1 MKKKQLVCST
11 LAAAMLMSSAV
22 PGAGAARF
30 SDVGGHWGES
40 SINRWG
46 STGVIVGTDG
56 RINPNGSITRGEMAS
71 IIAEMLGLEEMA
83 PNVYPDLNGGWYS
96 DAMLKCAAAGI
107 MTGDDHGRMRPYDNI
122 TGAEIAVIFNKALN
136 LSASVSTRPASSTG
150 YVKPWAQGYVDQL
163 ALRGIAVG
171 NDGGTFQ
178 PMNDTSRAAVI
189 SMFDRAVDTYITSP
203 GTYQARGITVVNTP
217 GTVTLTGAPGSIDIT
232 QRASG
237 GRVYLDHTT
246 VGGTIKIHGGRTTLT
261 AQHASLNG
269 DIQVVGYAN
278 TVNIDGTTSAGVIQ
292 LGSDAGTS
300 RVSVGSSARAGS
312 IISDAASSEISVSGT
327 VNNIQLST
335 NAVSARVD
343 VRTGAKVE
351 NVTSNANSVIVSGSG
366 TLRRAD
372 IYGAGN
378 RVTTPH
384 TTVSTDR
391 YARSYTIR
399 KNSTPS
405 RYYYGTSDRH
415 LVRFY
420 FDDDMD
426 DLVDSVRVRDGEKVD
441 KSDIKTPRRNG
452 YRFDGWE
459 YGDYYGRYY
468 DSRYDRYYDWYYDD
482 YYYDI
487 DDWYRSRDF
496 EWDSHERAYYNSYAK
511 VYYDDYKDKYFV
523 LDSHDRRDYLT
534 LSELRDRYRRYYR
547 DDYYD
552 DWRYDH
558 YYDHYY
564 GESFSFSDRIYSS
577 VNLYAT
583 WVRDKDYDYDET
595 LSASEAAAELR
606 KVLGA
611 GSSVSETVNIS
622 GTNGNISDDDLKSLA
637 RKIYDI
643 ADKCASGVDVRI
655 NNTSVMGKSV
665 DAIIDMLKPTV
676 GGALPVYASLDAVAA
691 AEDSG
696 ISLPNVTVTI
706 VSGNEVVQ
714 SITIKFTGKY
724 TDDTTTPPVGPEE
737 PGDGEENPGENVDQ
751 EKENAKADFAKE
763 YPTKSVT
770 IENDA
775 DLGKL
780 KTAINNAGKHATV
793 EGEIPTSLKGEA
805 GQAEREVTITVSF
818 DEDTVY
824 TFTIKVAAGDPLEGD
839 GQTDSTKP
847 TDPDESTVPTGPD
860 SGNPDNGSDDNTEN
874 GDDAEGGN
882 PEGGEQTKGEGDGGT
897 GSDEQTEDETS
908 EPEA

>member
-56 RINPNGSITRGEMAS
+56 RINPNGAITRGEMAS

-136 LSASVSTRPASSTG
+136 LSASVSTRPTSATG

-269 DIQVVGYAN
+269 DVQVVGYAN

-300 RVSVGSSARAGS
+300 RVSIGSSARAGS

-391 YARSYTIR
+391 YARSYTVR

-487 DDWYRSRDF
+487 DDWYRSRDY

-523 LDSHDRRDYLT
+523 LDGHDRRDYLT

-583 WVRDKDYDYDET
+583 WVRDKDYDYDDK
-595 LSASEAAAELR
+595 LSASEAADKLESALGSVGTVTSSTEITVGSSGSTIDDAELLR
-606 KVLGA
+606 IA
-611 GSSVSETVNIS
+611 Q
-622 GTNGNISDDDLKSLA
+622 
-637 RKIYDI
+637 KIKDI
-643 ADKCASGVDVRI
+643 AYQCASGVYVKIDGTTV
-655 NNTSVMGKSV
+655 NGM
-665 DAIIDMLKPTV
+665 DAAQIANMLKSPV

-691 AEDSG
+691 TETTG
-696 ISLPNVTVTI
+696 ISLRDVTVTV
-706 VSGNEVVQ
+706 VSNDKVIQ
-714 SITIKFTGKY
+714 SFTIKFAGKY
-724 TDDTTTPPVGPEE
+724 TSSTTTLPVEPNK
-737 PGDGEENPGENVDQ
+737 PGDGEENPGDGEEQPDDETKKIEAAKKAFADAFKDNTLDSLEKAIAAAKNEGVTVTVTYSDNGNYSKPTDVDAA
-751 EKENAKADFAKE
+751 NIAKDDEVTVTAKLNDYE
-763 YPTKSVT
+763 LGSVT
-770 IENDA
+770 VVGTKEDA
-775 DLGKL
+775 GSQGGTDTG
-780 KTAINNAGKHATV
+780 ATDPV
-793 EGEIPTSLKGEA
+793 NPDGGLTEGDGSTES
-805 GQAEREVTITVSF
+805 
-818 DEDTVY
+818 
-824 TFTIKVAAGDPLEGD
+824 D
-839 GQTDSTKP
+839 GQTDGESGGQ
-847 TDPDESTVPTGPD
+847 TDGES
-860 SGNPDNGSDDNTEN
+860 
-874 GDDAEGGN
+874 GG
-882 PEGGEQTKGEGDGGT
+882 QTDG
-897 GSDEQTEDETS
+897 EDETP

>member
-56 RINPNGSITRGEMAS
+56 RINPNGAITRGEMAS

-107 MTGDDHGRMRPYDNI
+107 MTGDDYGRMRPYDNI

-136 LSASVSTRPASSTG
+136 LSASVSARPASSTG

-269 DIQVVGYAN
+269 DVQVVGYAN

-300 RVSVGSSARAGS
+300 RVSIGSSARAGS

-391 YARSYTIR
+391 YARSYTVR

-487 DDWYRSRDF
+487 DDWYRSRDY

-523 LDSHDRRDYLT
+523 LDGHDRRDYLT

-583 WVRDKDYDYDET
+583 WVRDKDYDYD
-595 LSASEAAAELR
+595 
-606 KVLGA
+606 
-611 GSSVSETVNIS
+611 
-622 GTNGNISDDDLKSLA
+622 D
-637 RKIYDI
+637 
-643 ADKCASGVDVRI
+643 
-655 NNTSVMGKSV
+655 
-665 DAIIDMLKPTV
+665 
-676 GGALPVYASLDAVAA
+676 
-691 AEDSG
+691 
-696 ISLPNVTVTI
+696 
-706 VSGNEVVQ
+706 
-714 SITIKFTGKY
+714 
-724 TDDTTTPPVGPEE
+724 
-737 PGDGEENPGENVDQ
+737 
-751 EKENAKADFAKE
+751 
-763 YPTKSVT
+763 
-770 IENDA
+770 
-775 DLGKL
+775 
-780 KTAINNAGKHATV
+780 
-793 EGEIPTSLKGEA
+793 
-805 GQAEREVTITVSF
+805 
-818 DEDTVY
+818 DTVY
-824 TFTIKVAAGDPLEGD
+824 TASQASTKLKNELGSLHNVAVSGTNVIVTGSGDDGSVTTSDIESIARELLYVGQHLESGTTLYVNSHAVGSATTRSDIVNWINGARAELSVVAAAPSVPADTTVLIQD
-839 GQTDSTKP
+839 G
-847 TDPDESTVPTGPD
+847 
-860 SGNPDNGSDDNTEN
+860 SGNPPTYKITYKAGAVKPEEEPDPTPDVKTPEENAIAAFEEALGSDDPAPATVKAAIEAAAAVE
-874 GDDAEGGN
+874 GVTVSVTLDGEASTAEAIGALN
-882 PEGGEQTKGEGDGGT
+882 PEDSEVDYEIVVKIGGT
-897 GSDEQTEDETS
+897 TKTCIIKGTKEKQPDGSAGTETGTEGSITTPTPSTQPSGDKEDTEPDTDKTPEDSNNADSDSNSDADDSNSGDNADDGEPADNTS
-908 EPEA
+908 TNPAPGADGAEDGAPTE

>member
-107 MTGDDHGRMRPYDNI
+107 MTGDDYGRMRPYDNI

-136 LSASVSTRPASSTG
+136 LSASVSTRPTSATG

-269 DIQVVGYAN
+269 DVQVVGYAN

-300 RVSVGSSARAGS
+300 RVSIGSSARAGS

-391 YARSYTIR
+391 YARSYTVR

-487 DDWYRSRDF
+487 DDWYRSRDY

-523 LDSHDRRDYLT
+523 LDGHDRRDYLT

-583 WVRDKDYDYDET
+583 WVRDKDYDYD
-595 LSASEAAAELR
+595 
-606 KVLGA
+606 
-611 GSSVSETVNIS
+611 
-622 GTNGNISDDDLKSLA
+622 D
-637 RKIYDI
+637 
-643 ADKCASGVDVRI
+643 
-655 NNTSVMGKSV
+655 
-665 DAIIDMLKPTV
+665 
-676 GGALPVYASLDAVAA
+676 
-691 AEDSG
+691 
-696 ISLPNVTVTI
+696 
-706 VSGNEVVQ
+706 
-714 SITIKFTGKY
+714 
-724 TDDTTTPPVGPEE
+724 
-737 PGDGEENPGENVDQ
+737 
-751 EKENAKADFAKE
+751 
-763 YPTKSVT
+763 
-770 IENDA
+770 
-775 DLGKL
+775 
-780 KTAINNAGKHATV
+780 
-793 EGEIPTSLKGEA
+793 
-805 GQAEREVTITVSF
+805 
-818 DEDTVY
+818 DTVY
-824 TFTIKVAAGDPLEGD
+824 TASQASTKLKNELGSLHNVAVSGTNVIVTGSGDDGSVTTSDIESIARELLYVGQHLESGTTLYVNSHAVGSATTRSDIVNWINGARAELSVVAAAPSVPADTTVLIQDGSGNPPTYKITYKAGAVTPEEKPDPTPDVKTPEENAIAAFEEALGSDDPAPATVKAAIEAAAAVKGVTVIVKLNGQESSAAAIGELNPAESEVDFEVTVVIGKTTKTCTIKGTKKDGSTEGGSGAGPTGPTTPDSGENAGQPGGENG
-839 GQTDSTKP
+839 GQTDGESGGQ
-847 TDPDESTVPTGPD
+847 TDGESGGQTDGE
-860 SGNPDNGSDDNTEN
+860 SGGQTD
-874 GDDAEGGN
+874 
-882 PEGGEQTKGEGDGGT
+882 GESG
-897 GSDEQTEDETS
+897 
-908 EPEA
+908 